1 MTLSIMLM
9 LLAMVVSA
17 VACIALR
24 NRKQVTMLQPVCC
37 LIILILAL
45 NVCIPVLNGE
55 TIDEGVFYM
64 DAMSA
69 VFMLLVGFVGLMAS
83 IYSRAYIGLEHEEG
97 KVNGKEQGQ
106 YYCLLIVFISVMMLT
121 FSVRSMAIVWLGV
134 GATTLVSTF
143 LVGFYS
149 SEESTEAAWKYII
162 LCSVGI
168 TIALAGFTL
177 VYAST
182 VGVIESE
189 SPLDW
194 PALMAAASE
203 LDPTMMKMAMVLIIV
218 GFGTKV
224 GFVPMHTWLPDAHSQ
239 APSPVSGLLSAVLLN
254 CAMYGI
260 LRFYSISEIVN
271 PGFASTIMLVFGLL
285 SLGAAAFFI
294 ISARDLKR
302 MLAYSSI
309 ENMGLI
315 AIGFGIGTPI
325 AIAGAIIQMVAHS
338 ITKPILF
345 FSAGNIIQSYGT
357 RNMDMIRGV
366 GRSMPFTGFMMAAGT
381 LAIIG
386 VPPFAVFIGELTL
399 LSASLESGMLWVTVL
414 SITLLAMV
422 FAGFVKHIFPML
434 TGDAGREIE
443 KHACFSRHAPLAVL
457 FVCTLLMGL
466 FMPDTMKEWLGNV
479 VSILSGVVHL

>member
-1 MTLSIMLM
+1 MMTPMMLM
-9 LLAMVVSA
+9 ILAMVVSA

-24 NRKQVTMLQPVCC
+24 NKGVITVLQPVCC
-37 LIILILAL
+37 LVILLLAL
-45 NVCIPVLNGE
+45 NLCIPVLDG
-55 TIDEGVFYM
+55 TVLDDGLFYM
-64 DAMSA
+64 DSVSA

-83 IYSRAYIGLEHEEG
+83 LYSRAYIGLEHEEG

-106 YYCLLIVFISVMMLT
+106 YYCLLVVFISVMILT
-121 FSVRSMAIVWLGV
+121 FSVRSMAIVWLGI

-182 VGVIESE
+182 VGILDSD
-189 SPLDW
+189 SSLDW
-194 PALMAAASE
+194 PALMAAAE
-203 LDPTMMKMAMVLIIV
+203 DLDPTMMKMAMVLIIV

-294 ISARDLKR
+294 VSARDLKR

-315 AIGFGIGTPI
+315 AIGFGIGTPL
-325 AIAGAIIQMVAHS
+325 AITGAVIQMVAHS

-357 RNMDMIRGV
+357 RNMDLIKGV
-366 GRSMPFTGFMMAAGT
+366 NRSMPFTGFMMAAGT

-386 VPPFAVFIGELTL
+386 APPFAVFVGELTL
-399 LSASLESGMLWVTVL
+399 MSASLESGMVWVTVL
-414 SITLLAMV
+414 SVILLAIV
-422 FAGFVKHIFPML
+422 FAGFVRHIFPML

-443 KHACFSRHAPLAVL
+443 KHACLSRHAPLAVL
-457 FVCTLLMGL
+457 FLCTLLLGL
-466 FMPDTMKEWLGNV
+466 FMPDTVSEWIDNV
-479 VSILSGVVHL
+479 VTVLSGVM